1 MKKFI
6 LGMVCGMAL
15 TATTAVYA
23 ADTIQTYLFP
33 VKFEFNGESKP
44 LDEKEYVVL
53 NHNGHAYVPLRYA
66 AESMGKLARYNEETR
81 TISIDDTNLSQKLI
95 LDSKFLTA
103 ASQGKLSGI
112 EFGIGASRQEVLSKW
127 GEPHKT
133 GSWQTA
139 YSQWFD
145 YYYFFSNPN
154 ERVGAIRVAGHSIPY
169 SAAEVKKALGTP
181 DAEGIDE
188 VAGTGYY
195 VHYTAGEYEL
205 FFLAGSQDSAVN
217 YMTFK
222 KK

>member
-6 LGMVCGMAL
+6 LGLVCGMAL

-23 ADTIQTYLFP
+23 ADTIQAYLFP
-33 VKFEFNGESKP
+33 VKFEFNGQSKP

-66 AESMGKLARYNEETR
+66 AESMGKIAKYNENTR
-81 TISIDDTNLSQKLI
+81 TISIDDTNLSMNLVLNSQ
-95 LDSKFLTA
+95 FLTS
-103 ASQGKLSGI
+103 ASQGKLNGI
-112 EFGIGASRQEVLSKW
+112 EFGIGAAKKDVLQKW
-127 GEPHKT
+127 GEPQKT

-145 YYYFFSNPN
+145 YYYFFSSPN
-154 ERVGAIRVAGHSIPY
+154 ERVGAIRVAGDSIPY
-169 SAAEVKKALGTP
+169 TIAEVKKALGAP
-181 DAEGIDE
+181 DAEGMDD

-195 VHYTAGEYEL
+195 LHYTAGEYEL
-205 FFLAGSQDSAVN
+205 FFLAGSKDSSVT